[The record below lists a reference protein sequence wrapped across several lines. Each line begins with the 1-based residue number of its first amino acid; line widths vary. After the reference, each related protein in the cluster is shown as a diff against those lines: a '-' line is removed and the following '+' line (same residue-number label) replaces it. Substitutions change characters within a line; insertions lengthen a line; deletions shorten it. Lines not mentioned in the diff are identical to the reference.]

1 MTKKHKKKLFYTF
14 DETYYIIIPALTDDD
29 DVTRQ
34 TRSLYVRANK
44 IIRKIIMRRWLQ
56 NLRCLK
62 YIMRQFMAVSFGVGC
77 FSTQIEKCTL
87 RTMTPSDN
95 GCVDQDNVVSEWV
108 SRV

>member
-44 IIRKIIMRRWLQ
+44 IIRKIIMRR
-56 NLRCLK
+56 
-62 YIMRQFMAVSFGVGC
+62 
-77 FSTQIEKCTL
+77 
-87 RTMTPSDN
+87 
-95 GCVDQDNVVSEWV
+95 
-108 SRV
+108 